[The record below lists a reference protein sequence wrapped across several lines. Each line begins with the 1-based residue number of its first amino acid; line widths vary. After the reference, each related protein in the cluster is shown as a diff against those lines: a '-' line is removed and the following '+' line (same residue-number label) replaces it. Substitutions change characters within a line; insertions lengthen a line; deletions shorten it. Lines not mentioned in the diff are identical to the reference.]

1 MRTANL
7 SPEEYAAVITAC
19 SHKDFLTVKE
29 AALYFGVGLYRLRA
43 MANSE
48 IGEAFTVQCGPRQRL
63 ISREKFKKFME
74 DKGYKVEEIAG
85 MIGKSASA
93 VKMRLQKG
101 RKLLKEAYRKE

>member
-1 MRTANL
+1 MAVKNLRTANL

-48 IGEAFTVQCGPRQRL
+48 IGEAFTGQCGPRQRL

-74 DKGYKVEEIAG
+74 EGG
-85 MIGKSASA
+85 MSTTYGIRAEGW
-93 VKMRLQKG
+93 
-101 RKLLKEAYRKE
+101 RKDKEADD